1 MTPDPN
7 NPSWIWDRLDR
18 MEDLTS
24 EQHQRLR
31 SDMIGNSNQLRDEL
45 KKDLNQVSIKL
56 SSIEVDV
63 LTIKTERRMEAQRTS
78 RNIALYSV
86 YSGLA
91 MALILE
97 VFRFFIHRP

>member
-1 MTPDPN
+1 
-7 NPSWIWDRLDR
+7 

-31 SDMIGNSNQLRDEL
+31 SDMIGSSNQLREEL
-45 KKDLNQVSIKL
+45 KRDIGQVSVKL
-56 SSIEVDV
+56 SAIEYDV

-97 VFRFFIHRP
+97 VFKFFIHKP